1 MTHGSQFG
9 AHLPRRAEGRC
20 GRLASRSGVVNI
32 WCPLCTHIKV
42 TPEWSSIRRWG
53 ILKGWESFPI
63 ILWSNSTPFPNSQG
77 WSQSP
82 CHKVFH
88 LESFSES
95 FLITSLPYP
104 PTSTITWVS
113 PFPGNPTSG
122 LPGNT
127 LFWALLLPVAIPTYT
142 QLETLLSSC
151 LPW

>member
-77 WSQSP
+77 WSQSL

-88 LESFSES
+88 LESFQNH
-95 FLITSLPYP
+95 FLLLPYLSLPLP
-104 PTSTITWVS
+104 PWLGCL
-113 PFPGNPTSG
+113 PFQETQH
-122 LPGNT
+122 T
-127 LFWALLLPVAIPTYT
+127 LFWALLLPVTIPTYT